1 MSSNSSGTSGAGG
14 GTSLLVLLTV
24 LFVGLKL
31 TGHIDWPWW
40 QVAIPYFLRGVWV
53 LLAASIF
60 VAAVNRK

>member
-1 MSSNSSGTSGAGG
+1 MSSKSSGTQGAGG
-14 GTSLLVLLTV
+14 GVSFLVLLTV

-53 LLAASIF
+53 LVASIF